1 MRELVIDGDISR
13 REVVSLD
20 RDLEVAIYEFAPGNV
35 LVHDKREHLCIGL
48 TPRIDWQG
56 GAAKQ
61 GGAFK
66 TLQSEPWDQR
76 Y

>member
-1 MRELVIDGDISR
+1 MYGLPTRVRELVIGGDAHK

-35 LVHDKREHLCIGL
+35 LVHDKQEHRCIGL

-56 GAAKQ
+56 GWPSKGEVQ
-61 GGAFK
+61 NHPG
-66 TLQSEPWDQR
+66 
-76 Y
+76 